1 MKRKEELKMYNKLI
15 GKKEEK
21 FGNNIKAYQTSVKFA
36 SSFILVLFG
45 SAFMGYYL
53 GQQIFG
59 LKYEFCL
66 ALSGICIF
74 LTLILEA
81 FLFII
86 KE

>member
-1 MKRKEELKMYNKLI
+1 M
-15 GKKEEK
+15 
-21 FGNNIKAYQTSVKFA
+21 
-36 SSFILVLFG
+36 LFG

-59 LKYEFCL
+59 LKYEYCL

-81 FLFII
+81 FLFIL
-86 KE
+86 KEEKGEMHLRKKKAF